1 MSTIRE
7 ITYFNSFIVKKL
19 VESNDGAPGGGKA
32 VWPGLP
38 WNPNGYP
45 TFPNLVSTDVYPSG
59 EDDLY
64 MWYIEESRIRGGY
77 NNDQVDLGVRAF
89 TQETTDDELILSN
102 GIIYSGLYNS
112 TTGFNDTN
120 VFSVSESIEKQLD
133 PRYGGIQKLYASDTN
148 LMIFQNDKVSNALV
162 DKDAVYTGDGRAIQ
176 TASNLVLGNI
186 NQYAGEYGISN
197 NPESF
202 AFKGNRIYFSD
213 KNRGSVMRLS
223 TDGLT
228 EISMYG
234 MRDYFRD
241 KLSVISEE
249 AELSSLLPLTVRAGT
264 YSSGGIGGLIPF
276 PTDSLIVQDLG
287 TGLVSSLE
295 LGMQFSSSIYGNSGV
310 YVYSKQNVGG
320 LSGLLTITNNVTGLG
335 GGNTSYTLT
344 EGSGGSPSS
353 GGFTTSRGS
362 DGQGSATLVVVVN
375 SGTVASVT
383 ATVAGSAYSAG
394 DVITIST
401 DNIGGIYVPPPG
413 NPQIG
418 FLTITI
424 LESNLTSISTTSKRV
439 TFDRTLTLPS
449 GVTPSTEAFSFYKL
463 INDRIVGGYDN
474 YYDNYVIS
482 IQDGATGSYDTLSFS
497 DTVNGWTSLWD
508 YKPSFMD
515 TVNNVYYSIEGGN
528 VWKHYNESVINNR
541 GYLYGTY
548 YPTSVQLSFN
558 PNSSISKNF
567 NTINYEGTNG
577 WQVDYFLSDTTGPT
591 VIDSQTNNYKDE
603 SSSIYSYNEGVYV
616 EGGVTHRVG
625 FDRKENKYVANL
637 INKGVLISGSN
648 ENVSFGQPGQVV
660 PGASMSGIKGYFAT
674 VKLSTDNTTD
684 LGGLK
689 TLFAVSSNFVKS

>member
-19 VESNDGAPGGGKA
+19 VESNDGAAGGGKA

-45 TFPNLVSTDVYPSG
+45 TFPNLVSTDIFPVG

-133 PRYGGIQKLYASDTN
+133 PKYGGIQKLYASDTN

-162 DKDAVYTGDGRAIQ
+162 DKDAIYTGDGRAIQ
-176 TASNLVLGNI
+176 TASELVLGNI

-241 KLSVISEE
+241 KLSVIAEE
-249 AELSSLLPLTVRAGT
+249 SELSSLLPLTVRAGT
-264 YSSGGIGGLIPF
+264 YSSGGIGGLTPF
-276 PTDSLIVQDLG
+276 PTDSLIVQDLS

-310 YVYSKQNVGG
+310 YVYSKQDVGG
-320 LSGLLTITNNVTGLG
+320 LTGALTITNNVTGLG

-344 EGSGGSPSS
+344 EGS

-394 DVITIST
+394 DVISIST
-401 DNIGGIYVPPPG
+401 DNIGGLIG
-413 NPQIG
+413 SIG

-424 LESNLTSISTTSKRV
+424 LESNLTNISTTSKRV
-439 TFDRTLTLPS
+439 TFDRTLTLPT
-449 GVTPSTEAFSFYKL
+449 GVTPATEAFSFYKL

-482 IQDGATGSYDTLSFS
+482 IQDGATGLYDTLSFS

-515 TVNNVYYSIEGGN
+515 TINNIYYSIEGGN

-577 WQVDYFLSDTTGPT
+577 WQVDHFLSDTTGPT

-603 SSSIYSYNEGVYV
+603 SSFIYSYDEGVYT

-674 VKLSTDNTTD
+674 VKLRTDNTTD

>member
-7 ITYFNSFIVKKL
+7 ITYFNSFIVKNL
-19 VESNDGAPGGGKA
+19 VESNDGEPGGGKA

-45 TFPNLVSTDVYPSG
+45 SFPNLVSTDVYPSG
-59 EDDLY
+59 EDDVY

-133 PRYGGIQKLYASDTN
+133 PKYGGIQKLYASDTN

-162 DKDAVYTGDGRAIQ
+162 DKDAIYTGDGRAIE

-249 AELSSLLPLTVRAGT
+249 SELSSLLPLTVRAGT
-264 YSSGGIGGLIPF
+264 YSSGGIGGVNPF

-310 YVYSKQNVGG
+310 YVYSKQDVGG
-320 LSGLLTITNNVTGLG
+320 LTGALTITNNVTGLA
-335 GGNTSYTLT
+335 GGNASYTLT
-344 EGSGGSPSS
+344 EGSGG
-353 GGFTTSRGS
+353 FTTSRGS
-362 DGQGSATLVVVVN
+362 SGQGSATLVVVVN

-394 DVITIST
+394 DVISIST
-401 DNIGGIYVPPPG
+401 NNIGGLTGSIIDFV
-413 NPQIG
+413 
-418 FLTITI
+418 TITI
-424 LESNLTSISTTSKRV
+424 LESNLTNISTTSKRV
-439 TFDRTLTLPS
+439 TFDRTLTLPT
-449 GVTPSTEAFSFYKL
+449 GVTPATEAFSFYKL

-482 IQDGATGSYDTLSFS
+482 IQDGATGLYDTLSFS

-515 TVNNVYYSIEGGN
+515 TINNIYYSIEGGN

-558 PNSSISKNF
+558 PNASISKNF
-567 NTINYEGTNG
+567 NTINYEGTSG
-577 WQVDYFLSDTTGPT
+577 WQVDHFLSDKTGPT
-591 VIDSQTNNYKDE
+591 LINSQTNNYKDE
-603 SSSIYSYNEGVYV
+603 SSFIYSYDEGVYT
-616 EGGVTHRVG
+616 EGGVTYRVG
-625 FDRKENKYVANL
+625 FNRKENKYVANL

-660 PGASMSGIKGYFAT
+660 PGISMSGIKGFFAT

>member
-19 VESNDGAPGGGKA
+19 VESNDGASGGGKA

-77 NNDQVDLGVRAF
+77 NNDQVDLGVRAY
-89 TQETTDDELILSN
+89 TKETSDDELILSN

-120 VFSVSESIEKQLD
+120 VFSVAESIEKQMD
-133 PRYGGIQKLYASDTN
+133 PRYGGVQKLYASDTN

-162 DKDAVYTGDGRAIQ
+162 DKDAIYTGDGRAIQ
-176 TASNLVLGNI
+176 TSSTLVLGNI
-186 NQYAGEYGISN
+186 NQYAGEYGISS

-202 AFKGNRIYFSD
+202 AFKGNRVYFSD
-213 KNRGSVMRLS
+213 KNRGAVMRLS

-241 KLSVISEE
+241 KLSNISEE
-249 AELSSLLPLTVRAGT
+249 AEFSSLLPLTVIAGT
-264 YSSGGIGGLIPF
+264 YSSGGVGGAVPF
-276 PTDSLIVQDLG
+276 PTDSLIIQDLD
-287 TGLVSSLE
+287 TGLVSALE

-310 YVYSKQNVGG
+310 YVYSKQDVGG
-320 LSGLLTITNNVTGLG
+320 LSGLLTITNNVPALIG
-335 GGNTSYTLT
+335 GPSSYTLT
-344 EGSGGSPSS
+344 EGS

-362 DGQGSATLVVVVN
+362 DGQSSATIVVVVD
-375 SGTVASVT
+375 SAGAVSSVT
-383 ATVAGSAYSAG
+383 ATVSGTAYSAG
-394 DVITIST
+394 DVISIST
-401 DNIGGIYVPPPG
+401 DNIGGLSGSTIDFV
-413 NPQIG
+413 
-418 FLTITI
+418 TITV
-424 LESNLTSISTTSKRV
+424 LESNLTNISTTSKRV

-449 GVTPSTEAFSFYKL
+449 GVTPVTGAFNFYKL
-463 INDRIVGGYDN
+463 INDRVVGGYDN

-482 IQDGATGSYDTLSFS
+482 IQDGASDSYDTLSFADS
-497 DTVNGWTSLWD
+497 VNGWTSLWD
-508 YKPSFMD
+508 YKPSFID
-515 TVNNVYYSIEGGN
+515 TINNVYYSIEGGN
-528 VWKHYNESVINNR
+528 VWKHYDESVINNR
-541 GYLYGTY
+541 GYFYGVH

-567 NTINYEGTNG
+567 NTVNYEGTNG
-577 WQVDYFLSDTTGPT
+577 WQVDYFLSDVTGPT
-591 VIDSQTNNYKDE
+591 LIDSQTNNYKDE
-603 SSSIYSYNEGVYV
+603 TSSIYSYNEGVYI
-616 EGGVTHRVG
+616 EGGVTYRVG

-637 INKGVLISGSN
+637 INKGVLISGGS

-660 PGASMSGIKGYFAT
+660 PGGSVSGIKGYFAT

>member
-19 VESNDGAPGGGKA
+19 VESNDGEPGGGKA

-59 EDDLY
+59 DDDVY

-89 TQETTDDELILSN
+89 TQETTDNELILSN

-162 DKDAVYTGDGRAIQ
+162 DKDAIYTGDGRAIQ
-176 TASNLVLGNI
+176 TASELVLGNI

-249 AELSSLLPLTVRAGT
+249 AELSNLLPLTVRAGT
-264 YSSGGIGGLIPF
+264 YSSGGVGAFPF

-287 TGLVSSLE
+287 TGLVSALE

-344 EGSGGSPSS
+344 EGC
-353 GGFTTSRGS
+353 
-362 DGQGSATLVVVVN
+362 
-375 SGTVASVT
+375 SVC
-383 ATVAGSAYSAG
+383 
-394 DVITIST
+394 
-401 DNIGGIYVPPPG
+401 
-413 NPQIG
+413 
-418 FLTITI
+418 
-424 LESNLTSISTTSKRV
+424 R
-439 TFDRTLTLPS
+439 
-449 GVTPSTEAFSFYKL
+449 
-463 INDRIVGGYDN
+463 
-474 YYDNYVIS
+474 
-482 IQDGATGSYDTLSFS
+482 
-497 DTVNGWTSLWD
+497 SL
-508 YKPSFMD
+508 
-515 TVNNVYYSIEGGN
+515 
-528 VWKHYNESVINNR
+528 
-541 GYLYGTY
+541 
-548 YPTSVQLSFN
+548 
-558 PNSSISKNF
+558 
-567 NTINYEGTNG
+567 
-577 WQVDYFLSDTTGPT
+577 
-591 VIDSQTNNYKDE
+591 
-603 SSSIYSYNEGVYV
+603 
-616 EGGVTHRVG
+616 
-625 FDRKENKYVANL
+625 
-637 INKGVLISGSN
+637 
-648 ENVSFGQPGQVV
+648 
-660 PGASMSGIKGYFAT
+660 
-674 VKLSTDNTTD
+674 
-684 LGGLK
+684 
-689 TLFAVSSNFVKS
+689 